1 MKFGVIVF
9 PGSNCD
15 DDMIHVLGEVM
26 GHPVEKIW
34 HKESELPD
42 FGSEDVII
50 VPGGFSYGDYLR
62 AGALAK
68 LSPVMQAVGA
78 FARQGGH
85 VIGICNGFQVLCEAG
100 LLPGAL
106 LRNRD
111 QQFISRV
118 CHLATVTHDSALTS
132 KIPHGKAL
140 AMPMAHAE
148 GRYYCDA
155 ETLAALKENDQIIF
169 RYASPEGEV
178 TDEYN
183 WNGSVESI
191 AGVCNRDRNVYGM
204 MPHPERAS
212 EDILGGD
219 DGQHLWRSLASWIPS
234 RVVSPVEG

>member
-26 GHPVEKIW
+26 GHSAEKIW
-34 HKESELPD
+34 HKEEALPD
-42 FGSEDVII
+42 FGLEDVII

-68 LSPVMQAVGA
+68 LSPVMQAVVA

-118 CHLATVTHDSALTS
+118 CHLSTETHDSALTAE
-132 KIPHGKAL
+132 IPRDRAL

-155 ETLAALKENDQIIF
+155 ATLVELKQHDQIIF
-169 RYASPEGEV
+169 RYASPEGNV

-191 AGVCNRDRNVYGM
+191 AGVCNRERNVYGM

-212 EDILGGD
+212 EGILGGA
-219 DGQHLWRSLASWIPS
+219 DGQYLWKSLSSWIES
-234 RVVSPVEG
+234 HVASPA